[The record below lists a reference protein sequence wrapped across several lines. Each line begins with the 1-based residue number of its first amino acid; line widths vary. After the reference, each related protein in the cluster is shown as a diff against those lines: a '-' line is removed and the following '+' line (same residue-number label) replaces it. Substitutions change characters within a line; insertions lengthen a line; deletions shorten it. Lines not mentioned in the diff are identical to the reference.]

1 MATKSLIS
9 KSKYTGEKSDA
20 SLKAELIKVSKQNP
34 TNAIVVGGQ
43 FGNFSIMIYKSLASI
58 PVDSP
63 ESRGMIWS
71 YGGVAFVNG
80 KIAQP
85 TRGWQNKQ
93 VKVDMA
99 NCDH

>member
-1 MATKSLIS
+1 MNNKAIIS
-9 KSKYTGEKSDA
+9 KAKYTGSQNEA
-20 SLKAELIKVSKQNP
+20 ALKAELIKVSKQNP
-34 TNAIVVGGQ
+34 TNAVLVGGQ
-43 FGNFSIMIYKSLASI
+43 FGSFSIIVYKSLASI
-58 PVDSP
+58 AVDSP

-80 KIAQP
+80 KISQP

-93 VKVDMA
+93 IKIEKA